1 MPEQATATA
10 EQQPENTTASLD
22 MSNHEGARKAA
33 IVMVMLGHE
42 LAREVLREM
51 SDDEVETLL
60 KVASELR
67 NVETD
72 EALGVL
78 EEYTR
83 YFDGRTLLVPEAKT
97 FVRTIAEETLGADKV
112 RDMLGIE
119 EEETQD
125 EQEMIQGADPDAIA
139 RVLRKE
145 HPQTVAIALAAMQA
159 ETASA
164 VVSKLPE
171 EQRPEVVRRMAEL
184 KSLTP
189 DLLREIGETLRREL
203 EASAGSAKAIDGQ
216 DVVVA
221 LLKLLT
227 PEEEEAIFAALS
239 EDDPELSEEIRKK
252 MFVFEDF
259 ITIDGRGIQLML
271 KEVDGRTLTLA
282 LKTSSTPLREHIL
295 SCMSSRAAT
304 MILEDL
310 EALGPVSVS
319 QVEAAQDEI
328 VQVALRLA
336 SEGKLNLR

>member
-1 MPEQATATA
+1 MPEQATAA
-10 EQQPENTTASLD
+10 VDQPENPTGMDL
-22 MSNHEGARKAA
+22 SNHDGARKAA

-67 NVETD
+67 NVETE

-83 YFDGRTLLVPEAKT
+83 YFDGRSLLVPQAKT
-97 FVRTIAEETLGADKV
+97 FVRTIAEETLGAEKV

-119 EEETQD
+119 EDGEGD
-125 EQEMIQGADPDAIA
+125 EDQEMIQGADPDAIA

-145 HPQTVAIALAAMQA
+145 HPQTVAIALAAMQPG
-159 ETASA
+159 TASA